1 MILLDTSFLIRSLVA
16 GSAQDRQLRHWLAEQ
31 ASIGISS
38 IAWAEFLCGPV
49 QPAMIDAVMRFVT
62 VRAAFDENDALLA
75 AQLFNG
81 SGRRRGSLA
90 DCMIA
95 ASAIR
100 ARASLATANAA
111 DFRHFCSA
119 GLELAGD

>member
-1 MILLDTSFLIRSLVA
+1 LILLDTSFLIRCLVA
-16 GSAQDRQLRHWLAEQ
+16 GSAQDRQLRSWLADKEP
-31 ASIGISS
+31 IGISS

-49 QPAMIDAVMRFVT
+49 QPAMIEAVTRFVT
-62 VRAAFDENDALLA
+62 VRAALGEEDALLA

-100 ARASLATANAA
+100 AQAPLATANVT
-111 DFRHFCSA
+111 DFRRFCSA
-119 GLELAGD
+119 GLDLVGE

>member
-16 GSAQDRQLRHWLAEQ
+16 GSAQDRQLRNWLAAKEP
-31 ASIGISS
+31 IGISS

-49 QPAMIDAVMRFVT
+49 QPAMIEAVTRFVT
-62 VRAAFDENDALLA
+62 VRAAFGEEDALLA

-95 ASAIR
+95 ATAIR
-100 ARASLATANAA
+100 ARAELATANAA
-111 DFRHFCSA
+111 DFRRFCAA
-119 GLELAGD
+119 GLKLAAD